1 MSAPWPDSVIRDW
14 ATARNIARALPVP
27 VADHG
32 GWRVDTRSPGEDCRY
47 FFAAPVPGLA
57 ALAATIDRPRVLI
70 KLCDTRAVLAGLVP
84 AGWVFEVDTWV
95 MEGAPAVPGPL
106 APGYRVDR
114 TLEGARATVRIVA
127 DDGSL
132 AASGYGGRSRGVFA
146 YDRIVTDDRHRRR
159 GLGRAVIALLGEAAL
174 PGDRHVLIAT
184 AMGRALYE
192 SIGWC
197 VRSDYTT
204 AFIPEPG

>member
-1 MSAPWPDSVIRDW
+1 MSALLDSVIRDW
-14 ATARNIARALPVP
+14 ATARSVARGLPVP

-32 GWRVDTRSPGEDCRY
+32 GWRVDTRSPGEECRY

-57 ALAATIDRPRVLI
+57 ALAATIDRPRVFI
-70 KLCDTRAVLAGLVP
+70 KLCDTREVLARLVP

-95 MEGAPAVPGPL
+95 MEGAPIARGGL

-114 TLEGARATVRIVA
+114 TQEGERVEVRIVA
-127 DDGSL
+127 DDGTF
-132 AASGYGGRSRGVFA
+132 AASGYGGRASGVFA
-146 YDRIVTDDRHRRR
+146 YDRIVTDDRHRRL
-159 GLGRAVIALLGEAAL
+159 GLGRAVMALLGEAAS
-174 PGDRHVLIAT
+174 PGDRHVLVAT

>member
-1 MSAPWPDSVIRDW
+1 MSALSDAVIRGW
-14 ATARNIARALPVP
+14 ATARSVARGLPVP

-32 GWRVDTRSPGEDCRY
+32 GWRVDTRSASEECRY
-47 FFAAPVPGLA
+47 FFAAPVPELA

-70 KLCDTRAVLAGLVP
+70 KLCDTREVLAKLVS
-84 AGWVFEVDTWV
+84 AGWVFEGDTWV
-95 MEGAPAVPGPL
+95 MEGFPIARGAL
-106 APGYRVDR
+106 AQGYRIEHIRDGER
-114 TLEGARATVRIVA
+114 IEIRIVA
-127 DDGSL
+127 DDGTV
-132 AASGYGGRSRGVFA
+132 AASGYGGRACGVFA

-159 GLGRAVIALLGEAAL
+159 GLGRAVMALLGGAAS
-174 PGDRHVLIAT
+174 PGDRHVLVAT